1 MIINFSPVRG
11 DVQPTVSVS
20 GDVLTINGAT
30 LDLSGIPEGAKLP
43 AEAIASD
50 WIAEETFLTRT
61 SGVLSVTLVS
71 PHGANAPEETRF
83 PEPITVTSGVV
94 VFPAYDVEEAE

>member
-30 LDLSGIPEGAKLP
+30 LDLSGIPEGATLP
-43 AEAIASD
+43 ADAIASD
-50 WIAEETFLTRT
+50 WIAGPVTRS

>member
-11 DVQPTVSVS
+11 DAQPIISVS
-20 GDVLTINGAT
+20 GDVLTIDGAT
-30 LDLSGIPEGAKLP
+30 LDLSVVPEGATLP
-43 AEAIASD
+43 ADAIASD
-50 WIAEETFLTRT
+50 WIAGPVTRS
-61 SGVLSVTLVS
+61 SGVLSLTLVS